1 MDRAGRELFHRAILH
16 SGTALSPGA
25 MMYNPLPTTAA
36 VVVGF
41 RRLRPSA
48 ARRTAWHNPLPT
60 TEAVALR
67 VNCSVADKHD
77 RSTLRLLH
85 CVKQVP
91 PTLLHCPA
99 PDIDFNH
106 WCRQLL
112 RGIGARASL
121 DQCCPWVGLT
131 HGLGWIGLGRDFSV
145 FVGIGLRWVHYSKNS
160 KNLKGLY

>member
-25 MMYNPLPTTAA
+25 MMY
-36 VVVGF
+36 
-41 RRLRPSA
+41 
-48 ARRTAWHNPLPT
+48 NPLPT

-91 PTLLHCPA
+91 PTLLHCPT

-106 WCRQLL
+106 WRRQLL
-112 RGIGARASL
+112 RGIGARAPSTS
-121 DQCCPWVGLT
+121 VV
-131 HGLGWIGLGRDFSV
+131 HGLG
-145 FVGIGLRWVHYSKNS
+145 
-160 KNLKGLY
+160 